1 MTPSSR
7 LRGQVLLPPRAIEL
21 ELQRL
26 PERSSVPLAL
36 NDDRALVTRRKG
48 VIVMVQ
54 LGQVVQ
60 MKSKTAGGEA
70 LWGYRYR
77 VGGRGS
83 RRVQRGGFQSERD
96 AGEALE
102 RALERLRRAN
112 GTATTL
118 TFARLVDEYLAQHD
132 AQPETIAKLR
142 WLLTKAVA
150 EFGDRRLGE
159 LRSQEIAAWRMTIAA
174 GHRFEATQAAAGA
187 VPGCRLG
194 NDRCQPGQAGRR
206 QPAAAAHREA
216 TV

>member
-1 MTPSSR
+1 
-7 LRGQVLLPPRAIEL
+7 
-21 ELQRL
+21 
-26 PERSSVPLAL
+26 
-36 NDDRALVTRRKG
+36 
-48 VIVMVQ
+48 MVQ

-118 TFARLVDEYLAQHD
+118 TFARLVDEYVAQHS
-132 AQPETIAKLR
+132 LR
-142 WLLTKAVA
+142 IVQLTVVM
-150 EFGDRRLGE
+150 ERPR
-159 LRSQEIAAWRMTIAA
+159 
-174 GHRFEATQAAAGA
+174 
-187 VPGCRLG
+187 
-194 NDRCQPGQAGRR
+194 
-206 QPAAAAHREA
+206 
-216 TV
+216 